1 MSKFHAV
8 VWMDHQEAHVLQF
21 DPESVEAARVKARS
35 HHPRHHGPDAKAL
48 AEFYNHVAQALAGV
62 HEVLVVGPGAAHDE
76 FHAHCSKHV
85 PAVAKA
91 IVASQ
96 KADHPTDAQLVAL
109 ARQYFSKY
117 DRMAGTPTPM

>member
-35 HHPRHHGPDAKAL
+35 HHPRHHGPDAKAQ
-48 AEFYNHVAQALAGV
+48 AAFYDQVAQALAGV
-62 HEVLVVGPGAAHDE
+62 HEVLVVGPGQAHDE
-76 FHAHCSKHV
+76 FRQHCDKHAQ
-85 PAVAKA
+85 AVAKA
-91 IVASQ
+91 IVATD

-109 ARQYFSKY
+109 ARKYFAKY
-117 DRMAGTPTPM
+117 DRMSGTPSPM